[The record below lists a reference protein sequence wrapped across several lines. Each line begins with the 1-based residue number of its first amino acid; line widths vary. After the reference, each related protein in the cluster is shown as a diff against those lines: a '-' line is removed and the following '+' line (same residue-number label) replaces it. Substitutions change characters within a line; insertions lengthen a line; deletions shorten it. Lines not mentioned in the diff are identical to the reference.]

1 MNDSFKYT
9 CLFGG
14 GAIRGVSYVGAIKAM
29 EELGI
34 NPDRLAGSSV
44 GSIIAAFLAVGYTAE
59 ELKEAFIKVNFE
71 LFRDISIG
79 IGPLFALSKGE
90 VFLEWVRE
98 LIEKKFYGDKYKKG
112 TNKAVTFKDIDKNLI
127 IITTNLSNFE
137 CKEFSKFE
145 TPDYE
150 IASAVRISGCM
161 PGLMKPI
168 EYNKTLLVD
177 GDLQKSWPMWKLSK
191 NLLTENERILEF
203 RLEGYYDSNDISG
216 IDYANAVYS
225 CMTAMATSF
234 ITNIYSKKDK
244 FDYIVLNTGE
254 IVVVDFN
261 ISEAKRLEL
270 IKSGYE
276 QTMNYFN
283 HILPEK
289 KELIRHDYEKII
301 FHIEKIQKYINLKKI
316 SKAKAQLGDL
326 FMDMAELKGIIDL
339 IDYHALNKFKEDFI
353 KNIKY
358 PPLFGKTTL
367 KNEKLIKAEIAEIN
381 TKLNLKTVELSKYID
396 KYKIKEKS

>member
-1 MNDSFKYT
+1 MDKSLKYT

-14 GAIRGVSYVGAIKAM
+14 GAIRGVSYIGAIKAL

-34 NPDRLAGSSV
+34 SPDRLAGSSV

-59 ELKEAFIKVNFE
+59 ELKDVFLKVNFD
-71 LFRDISIG
+71 LFKDISIG

-112 TNKAVTFKDIDKNLI
+112 ANRAVTFKDIEKNLV
-127 IITTNLSNFE
+127 IITTDLSNFE
-137 CKEFSKFE
+137 CKEFSRFE

-150 IASAVRISGCM
+150 IASAVRISCCM

-191 NLLTENERILEF
+191 NLLTEDERILEF
-203 RLEGYYDSNDISG
+203 RLEGYYEKNDISG

-225 CMTAMATSF
+225 CMTAMSTSF
-234 ITNIYSKKDK
+234 ITNIYAKKDK
-244 FDYIVLNTGE
+244 FDYIVLNTGD

-261 ISEAKRLEL
+261 ISEEKRIDL
-270 IKSGYE
+270 INSGYN
-276 QTMNYFN
+276 QTISYFKDFLPQKKNQICNNYEIILSYLTKLKKLVSAGKIKKAKDELGELFMG
-283 HILPEK
+283 LPEICEIIDLTDYNEIK
-289 KELIRHDYEKII
+289 KFRDI
-301 FHIEKIQKYINLKKI
+301 FLQNLKYPALFGKI
-316 SKAKAQLGDL
+316 SLTNEK
-326 FMDMAELKGIIDL
+326 FVMAELKN
-339 IDYHALNKFKEDFI
+339 LNEKIRSKVRE
-353 KNIKY
+353 
-358 PPLFGKTTL
+358 L
-367 KNEKLIKAEIAEIN
+367 KNYPLQI
-381 TKLNLKTVELSKYID
+381 TKK
-396 KYKIKEKS
+396 

>member
-1 MNDSFKYT
+1 MNNNFKYT

-14 GAIRGVSYVGAIKAM
+14 GAIRGVSYIGAIKAL

-34 NPDRLAGSSV
+34 NPTTLAGSSV

-59 ELKEAFIKVNFE
+59 ELREIFLKVNFD
-71 LFRDISIG
+71 LFKDISIG
-79 IGPLFALSKGE
+79 LGPIFALSKGE

-112 TNKAVTFKDIDKNLI
+112 TNRAVTFKDIDKNLV

-137 CKEFSKFE
+137 CKEFSRFE

-150 IASAVRISGCM
+150 IASAVRISCCM

-191 NLLTENERILEF
+191 NLQLNDERILEF
-203 RLEGYYDSNDISG
+203 RLEGYYNTNDISG

-225 CMTAMATSF
+225 CMTAMSTSF
-234 ITNIYSKKDK
+234 ITNIYADKDK
-244 FDYIVLNTGE
+244 FDYIVLNTGD

-261 ISEAKRLEL
+261 IAESKRLEL
-270 IKSGYE
+270 IESGYK
-276 QTMNYFN
+276 QTMCYFSTMLPKKKAKIKNNYEI
-283 HILPEK
+283 ILSHM
-289 KELIRHDYEKII
+289 L
-301 FHIEKIQKYINLKKI
+301 KIQKYINSNKVI
-316 SKAKAQLGDL
+316 KAKIELGELFTDL
-326 FMDMAELKGIIDL
+326 CDLHGIIDTT
-339 IDYHALNKFKEDFI
+339 DYDNIKSFKNMFL
-353 KNIKY
+353 KSIKY
-358 PPLFGKTTL
+358 PPLFGRIVL
-367 KNEKLIKAEIAEIN
+367 DNENLIKAELARIN
-381 TKLNLKTVELSKYID
+381 NNLSSKTEELNSYLQIYSLK
-396 KYKIKEKS
+396 